1 MYNYQLDRA
10 WVVDRVSCHVM
21 SSPVH
26 PCVTSRRNEGCW
38 ELSHHADKACTER
51 GGGSAEGDLLH
62 SIVMSTDNCVTV
74 QIYKGRMGRV
84 GETRAGVGEGS
95 G

>member
-1 MYNYQLDRA
+1 M
-10 WVVDRVSCHVM
+10 
-21 SSPVH
+21 PI
-26 PCVTSRRNEGCW
+26 
-38 ELSHHADKACTER
+38 KACTER

-84 GETRAGVGEGS
+84 GETRAGVGECS